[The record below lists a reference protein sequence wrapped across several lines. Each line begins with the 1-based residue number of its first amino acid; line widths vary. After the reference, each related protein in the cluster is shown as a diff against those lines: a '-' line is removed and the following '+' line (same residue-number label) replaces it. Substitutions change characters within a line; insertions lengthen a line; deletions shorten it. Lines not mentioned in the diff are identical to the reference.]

1 MARSDQL
8 RIGISQCLLGDEVR
22 HDGGHKRDPY
32 LVGTVGRLVE
42 WVPVC
47 PEVEVGLGTPR
58 EPIRLVRESAGANGV
73 RLFSRSGT
81 DLTKQMRRFSRAKAR
96 ALAKERL
103 YGFILKKDSPS
114 CGMER
119 VKVWSDRAK
128 GASQRSG
135 RGIFAAELL
144 GEYRNLPVEEE
155 GRLHDPV
162 IRENFF
168 ERVFAYRSIRSL
180 FSTRWTVGTLVRF
193 HTAHKMTLMAH
204 SLERYRELGRLVA
217 DAKALERSELAR
229 RYEDEFMHA
238 MKTNATPGR
247 HTNVLLHAVGH
258 FKRQLTSVSREE
270 LLGVIEDYRQRLVP
284 RIVPLTL
291 IRHHARTLEI
301 AYLLDQ
307 VYLNAHPKEL
317 ALLNHV

>member
-1 MARSDQL
+1 MARSDRL

-32 LVGTVGRLVE
+32 LIGTVGRLVE

-58 EPIRLVRESAGANGV
+58 EPIRLVRDSGDANSV

-81 DLTKQMRRFSRAKAR
+81 DLTKRMRRFSRARAR
-96 ALAKERL
+96 SLAKERL
-103 YGFILKKDSPS
+103 SGFVLKKDSPS

-119 VKVWSDRAK
+119 VKVWSDPAK
-128 GASQRSG
+128 GMSQRSG

-168 ERVFAYRSIRSL
+168 ERVFA
-180 FSTRWTVGTLVRF
+180 
-193 HTAHKMTLMAH
+193 
-204 SLERYRELGRLVA
+204 LERYRELGRLVA
-217 DAKALERSELAR
+217 NAKALERAELAR
-229 RYEDEFMHA
+229 RYEDEFMYA

-247 HTNVLLHAVGH
+247 HTNVLLHAFGH

-270 LLGVIEDYRQRLVP
+270 LLDVIEDYRQRLVP

-307 VYLNAHPKEL
+307 VYLNPHPKEL